1 MADFTSH
8 LYQTNSSN
16 AASGGGATTLTS
28 SGGNYTGSVDWQ
40 INGVGHVTGAL
51 SGATVSNSGN
61 LTLISLKSNDGQLK
75 ITLVQNPYEGRV
87 SYGGCAAYQGFIYN
101 LTLVAKS

>member
-1 MADFTSH
+1 MADFISH
-8 LYQTNSSN
+8 LFQTNSSN

-40 INGVGHVTGAL
+40 ITGVGRITGTL
-51 SGATVSNSGN
+51 SGATVSNTGN
-61 LTLISLKSNDGQLK
+61 LTLISLKSTDGQLK
-75 ITLVQNPYEGRV
+75 ITLLQNPYESRV
-87 SYGGCAAYQGFIYN
+87 SYGGCASYQGFIYN